1 MNKESSAERL
11 PAKTNVFYDQRVNYA
26 LQQNDVP
33 VVKLLQVENTGEEDL
48 RDLTL
53 EVWIEGGLSER
64 GRCRIDRVPAGGVFN
79 VEEFDL
85 ALDPGRLARQVER
98 EATRLHVRLQSNDGR
113 AREDRLPIEVLAA
126 NE

>member
-1 MNKESSAERL
+1 MNKESSTERL

-33 VVKLLQVENTGEEDL
+33 VVKLLQVENTGKEDL

-79 VEEFDL
+79 VEGFDL
-85 ALDPGRLARQVER
+85 ALDPGSCSLSAGHADHQGYMGHRIR
-98 EATRLHVRLQSNDGR
+98 EAESVIILN
-113 AREDRLPIEVLAA
+113 
-126 NE
+126 